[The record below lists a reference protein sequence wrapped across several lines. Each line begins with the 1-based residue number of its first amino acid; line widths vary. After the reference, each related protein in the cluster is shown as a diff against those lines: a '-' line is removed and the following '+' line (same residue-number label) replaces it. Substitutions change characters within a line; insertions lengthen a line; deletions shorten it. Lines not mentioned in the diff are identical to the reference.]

1 MAYFMAICAYN
12 FIVLTFT
19 LVLLDLSFIFVKLG
33 FSMTSSLPVII
44 GMGGINAAGR
54 TSFHQGFRRIV
65 VDKLTAEARQET
77 FVGLA
82 SLMKLVSYENGQLV
96 DQQGDKVL
104 ASEIETKFGQ
114 QILDGT
120 LIRKIEKNHFDPDAT
135 HWHQKMTVQPV
146 DKAISFKLRA
156 KELPHPLPNAWQ
168 VTDLGDGNVNVEI
181 PENLTISHDA
191 YRDNPVKAA
200 GQMPTGFEPGALYNS
215 RHQPRGLQATI
226 FAATDAIR
234 STGIEWDAILNAINP
249 DQVGTYSASVIGQ
262 MHQEGLGG
270 LLKSRLSGSRVST
283 KQLAL
288 GLNTMPTDFVNAY
301 VMGSI
306 GTTST
311 ASGACATFL
320 YNLRTAVQDMQ
331 AGRIRVAVV
340 GSAEAPVTAEVVE
353 GFGNMSALANED
365 GLKKLDKSDTADHR
379 RTSRPFGENCGFT
392 IGEGA
397 QFIVLMDDAL
407 AMEMG
412 AKVMGSVADVFVN
425 ADGYKKSITAPGPGN
440 YITMAKSVAL
450 VQQVLGKESLQERS
464 FILAHGSSTPQNRV
478 TESLIYDRI
487 ATSFDI
493 SNWPVAAPKA
503 FVGHTIGPASG
514 DQMAMALGVFNDN
527 IMPGVTTIDKVA
539 DDVHDDR
546 LNIATDHWH
555 CGDMDVA
562 FINSKGFGG
571 NNATAAVFSPEVT
584 LAMMSKRY
592 GEQAMNEYQQ
602 KLTLV
607 EEAQS
612 TYRQRA
618 NQGEFDV
625 IYKFGQGL
633 LNEDNIEIN
642 DDSLTFA
649 EFKHGINL
657 PTENP
662 FSDMV

>member
-1 MAYFMAICAYN
+1 
-12 FIVLTFT
+12 
-19 LVLLDLSFIFVKLG
+19 
-33 FSMTSSLPVII
+33 MTSSLPVII

-65 VDKLTAEARQET
+65 IDKITVEARQET
-77 FVGLA
+77 MVGLA
-82 SLMKLVSYENGQLV
+82 TLMNLVSFKEGQYV
-96 DQQGDKVL
+96 DANDNEIL
-104 ASEIETKFGQ
+104 ASEIEAKFGQ
-114 QILDGT
+114 QIFDGT
-120 LIRKIEKNHFDPDAT
+120 LIRKIESNHFDPDAT
-135 HWHQKMTVQPV
+135 HWHQKMNIRPV
-146 DKAISFKLRA
+146 DKTISFKLRA
-156 KELPHPLPNAWQ
+156 KELPHPLPKGWQ
-168 VTDLGDGNVNVEI
+168 VSELDDGQVSVEI
-181 PENLTISHDA
+181 PEELTIFHDA
-191 YRDNPVKAA
+191 FRDNPIKAA

-234 STGIEWDAILNAINP
+234 STGIEWGAILNEINP
-249 DQVGTYSASVIGQ
+249 DQVGTYSASVVGQ

-301 VMGSI
+301 VLGSV

-311 ASGACATFL
+311 SSGACATFL
-320 YNLRTAVQDMQ
+320 YNLRTAVHDIQS
-331 AGRIRVAVV
+331 GKVRVAVV
-340 GSAEAPVTAEVVE
+340 GSSDAPVTQEVIE
-353 GFGNMSALANED
+353 GFGNMSALANEE
-365 GLKKLDKSDTADHR
+365 GLKKLDNSDTADHR

-397 QFIVLMDDAL
+397 QFVVLMDDELAL
-407 AMEMG
+407 KMG
-412 AKVMGSVADVFVN
+412 AKLMGSVADVFVN

-450 VQQVLGKESLQERS
+450 TQQVLGKESLQQRS

-539 DDVHDDR
+539 DDVHNDR
-546 LNIATDHWH
+546 LNIATQHWH

-571 NNATAAVFSPEVT
+571 NNATAVVLSPKVT

-592 GEQAMNEYQQ
+592 GEQAMNEYQI
-602 KLTLV
+602 KLSLI
-607 EEAQS
+607 EQAQER
-612 TYRQRA
+612 YRKRA
-618 NQGEFDV
+618 NQGEFDL
-625 IYKFGQGL
+625 IYKFGKGL
-633 LNEDNIEIN
+633 LDEEAIEIN
-642 DDSLTFA
+642 EGSLRFS
-649 EFKHGINL
+649 EFKFSIEL